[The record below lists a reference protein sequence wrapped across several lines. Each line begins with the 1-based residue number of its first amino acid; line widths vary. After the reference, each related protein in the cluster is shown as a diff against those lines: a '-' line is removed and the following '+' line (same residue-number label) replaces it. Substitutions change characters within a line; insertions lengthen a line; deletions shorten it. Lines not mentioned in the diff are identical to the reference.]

1 MATRN
6 AFKNLPH
13 KTIERLS
20 QYRRALLICLNNGKT
35 HIFSH
40 EIAKIQHI
48 TSVQVRRDLM
58 LIAYSGTLRK
68 GYNIQELIDLIGN
81 IIDKQEG
88 IKVAIL
94 GMGNLGRALIKYL
107 SGKRHKLEIV
117 AGFDTNPD
125 KIGKTMNGVM
135 CYDTEQ
141 LAQIVRSENIRIGII
156 TVPEEY
162 ATETADKLV
171 KAGIKGIL
179 NYTPKPVNVPE
190 NVYLEEYDMITTLEK
205 IAFYV
210 KVAEDDSQLN
220 LLESKNKITNTRKE
234 SASKR
239 S

>member
-1 MATRN
+1 MATKN
-6 AFKNLPH
+6 TFKSLPH

-20 QYRRALLICLNNGKT
+20 QYRRALLLCLSTGQT

-58 LIAYSGTLRK
+58 LIGYSGTLRK
-68 GYNIQELIDLIGN
+68 GYNIQELINLIGN

-88 IKVAIL
+88 INVAII

-117 AGFDTNPD
+117 AGFDNNPE
-125 KIGKTMNGVM
+125 KIGKLMNGVM
-135 CYDTEQ
+135 CYDSKN
-141 LAQIVRSENIRIGII
+141 LAEVIRNENIKIGII
-156 TVPEEY
+156 TVPESQ
-162 ATETADKLV
+162 TVETANNLV

-179 NYTPKPVNVPE
+179 NYTPKPINVPD

-210 KVAEDDSQLN
+210 KMSETESTTGDSD
-220 LLESKNKITNTRKE
+220 LLVSKKKTG
-234 SASKR
+234 KR
-239 S
+239 